1 MYVLCNESLLPF
13 SSTFVT
19 RGYIKVSAVP
29 NPNQATAEDTVGS
42 VQGYID
48 PSAATV
54 EDTIG
59 SVRGYVEPS
68 AATGQVTI
76 PSKVPG

>member
-1 MYVLCNESLLPF
+1 MCFAMSPCW
-13 SSTFVT
+13 SSHPFVT
-19 RGYIKVSAVP
+19 RGYIKVSA
-29 NPNQATAEDTVGS
+29 ATGEDTVGS

-48 PSAATV
+48 PSTATV

-68 AATGQVTI
+68 DVTGQVTI
-76 PSKVPG
+76 ASRVPT